1 MELLYKGI
9 LIGIAIGIVGVELA
23 IPILQQI
30 ESVIVNALEILNG
43 YSTVSVTKKNSQIQ
57 KIQANTEDELQ
68 PVSTNVIGFEVP
80 TNTIEEMEEEE
91 E

>member
-9 LIGIAIGIVGVELA
+9 LIGIAIGVLSVVLV

-30 ESVIVNALEILNG
+30 ESVIVNALEVING
-43 YSTVSVTKKNSQIQ
+43 YSTMSVTKKNSQIQ
-57 KIQANTEDELQ
+57 KIQADTEDALT

>member
-1 MELLYKGI
+1 MYKGV
-9 LIGIAIGIVGVELA
+9 LIGIAIGVLSVVLV

-30 ESVIVNALEILNG
+30 ESVIVNALEVLNG

-57 KIQANTEDELQ
+57 KIQATTEDELQ
-68 PVSTNVIGFEVP
+68 PVSTSVIGFEVP
-80 TNTIEEMEEEE
+80 TNTVEEMEEEE